1 MSITNIKGENGDQ
14 GHLFTPILQKKKK
27 KKEKEKKKKQRIL
40 NDDSVIP

>member
-27 KKEKEKKKKQRIL
+27 KKKGKRKKKKTENTQ
-40 NDDSVIP
+40 